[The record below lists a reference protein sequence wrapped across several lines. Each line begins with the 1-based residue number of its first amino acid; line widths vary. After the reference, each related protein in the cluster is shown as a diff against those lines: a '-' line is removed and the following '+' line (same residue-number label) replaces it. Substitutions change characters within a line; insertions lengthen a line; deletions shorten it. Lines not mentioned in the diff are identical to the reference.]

1 MNAGWRI
8 FLGFVQKALFQNC
21 FASSLICI
29 LAFSLFAF
37 VVCALPFQTDLYRG
51 STLEIAVQSDSYKWW
66 LLISVIVSV
75 PSIILRILDLFR
87 PSPTDQNEKLVHNR
101 ALLSRTL
108 EILVIAVPNCA
119 LYFTVASHDANIDFA
134 LVANIQNALFYSQS
148 TAIVGTIFCSTF
160 GHKYNNFTEDVQL
173 DISVEKSTVCFLALL
188 ATSRF
193 FLLLSSLTLNANAA
207 FGYSIVSN
215 VFLVTAL
222 STIAFVAF
230 KFTTFLIR
238 QLKGLSF
245 TDYNQMLDFFR
256 MIGVTLYAG
265 YVFLFYVLTNQ
276 ITSGDATLQQ
286 DSVSLVE
293 FLIGKILLVIYLTVI
308 DQHCALFEAALKGE
322 QLQTRLNL
330 IRYISHE
337 LRSPLNSTFLGLQI
351 LHENIEASD
360 EAVSLIKSK
369 IIANKLDDPDGSIL
383 NMVTNAIDEKVSTL
397 DTLDLVK
404 ESSTIALET
413 LNDMLTFD
421 KIDEKKLV
429 LEVEDVDVWTFIC
442 ETVRP
447 FRINAMKEQLSL
459 TTECLDLE
467 SNWLQRFVIKA
478 DRFKLNQVLRNFLS
492 NAMKF
497 SPKRTGSV
505 KVLVEP
511 YLLQSPSRGVRVSV
525 TDNCF
530 GISVENQ
537 KALFGQYV
545 QFKASELQK
554 GGGSGLGL
562 WISKSE
568 KCDNC

>member
-1 MNAGWRI
+1 MT
-8 FLGFVQKALFQNC
+8 LFQNC

-29 LAFSLFAF
+29 LAFSFFAF
-37 VVCALPFQTDLYRG
+37 IVCAFPSQTDLYRG
-51 STLEIAVQSDSYKWW
+51 STLEIAVQSDAYKWW

-101 ALLSRTL
+101 ALLSRSL

-119 LYFTVASHDANIDFA
+119 LYFTVASNDANIDFA

-193 FLLLSSLTLNANAA
+193 FLLLSSLTNNAHAA

-286 DSVSLVE
+286 HSDSLVE

-308 DQHCALFEAALKGE
+308 DQHCALFEAALKRE

-330 IRYISHE
+330 VRYISHE
-337 LRSPLNSTFLGLQI
+337 LRSPLNSSFLGLQMLRGNVDTI
-351 LHENIEASD
+351 FDIIKTTRDYIIKNKNSD
-360 EAVSLIKSK
+360 PGK
-369 IIANKLDDPDGSIL
+369 IILKNIARI
-383 NMVTNAIDEKVSTL
+383 ADEKDGLNETIE
-397 DTLDLVK
+397 LVK
-404 ESSTIALET
+404 ESSNIALET

-421 KIDEKKLV
+421 KIDEKKLK
-429 LEVEDVDVWTFIC
+429 LEVEDTDVWRFVSD
-442 ETVRP
+442 TVRP
-447 FRINAMKEQLSL
+447 FRINAMKDQLSL
-459 TTECLDLE
+459 TTECTDLE

-478 DRFKLNQVLRNFLS
+478 DRFKLNQVLRNFIS
-492 NAMKF
+492 NALKF
-497 SPKRTGSV
+497 SPKKTGTV
-505 KVLVEP
+505 HVLVERVAV
-511 YLLQSPSRGVRVSV
+511 PSRVVNPFGTETCSHLINDIVRVSV
-525 TDNCF
+525 TDNGF
-530 GISVENQ
+530 GISLENQ

-545 QFKASELQK
+545 QFNASAHQK

-562 WISKSE
+562 WISKR
-568 KCDNC
+568 KR